1 MKTNILAVKPF
12 IYLCLIFL
20 LIAVLNL
27 LFVDYDQIHFNIYNQ
42 HSPQVDFFFKY
53 ATNFGDGLFAVF
65 VLLLI
70 CWFKPL
76 KYFWLG
82 VLSFAISGLL
92 AQFIKKVIAPSALR
106 PIKVYAMDKLHLI
119 DGVVVNSYHS
129 FPSGHTATAFA
140 LFMFLAYVF
149 HKKTFVQIGFALLA
163 VLVGFSRIY
172 LTQHF
177 LIDVLFGALFGIL
190 SYCIACY
197 ITEKWQFKWYNF
209 TLKNA
214 VKRNREI
221 SMQFSK

>member
-1 MKTNILAVKPF
+1 MKTKILGVRPF
-12 IYLCLIFL
+12 IYVCLLFL
-20 LIAVLNL
+20 LISLLNL
-27 LFVDYDQIHFNIYNQ
+27 LFVDYDQMHYNIYNQ
-42 HSPQVDFFFKY
+42 HTSLVDFFFKY
-53 ATNFGDGLFAVF
+53 ATNLGDGLFAVSL
-65 VLLLI
+65 LLLI

-106 PIKVYAMDKLHLI
+106 PIKVYSMDKLHLI
-119 DGVVVNSYHS
+119 DGVLVNSYHS

-149 HKKTFVQIGFALLA
+149 HKNTIAQIGFALLA
-163 VLVGFSRIY
+163 VIVGFSRIY

-177 LIDVLFGALFGIL
+177 LLDVLFGALFGIL
-190 SYCIACY
+190 SYFIAFY
-197 ITEKWQFKWYNF
+197 ITEKWQFRWYNF

-221 SMQFSK
+221 SMELSK